1 MSHINYKKRPEL
13 KFTDTIKQMPVRCS
27 DELAAVE
34 FFEQTRWGDT
44 PCCPRCGDTDV
55 LQLRD
60 KKTGE
65 RNKRFLWKCHGCRK
79 QYTVRIGTVY
89 EESRIA
95 LRHWCLAFWLM
106 TASKKG
112 ISALQL
118 MRLTGVSYKS
128 ALFLAHRV
136 RFAMKPATEQPKL
149 TGVVECDETYVGGKP
164 RHDRDKRAK
173 WSSKT
178 PVLAALQR
186 GGDVRVA
193 VVPNVTSKNVG
204 DHMRKNIDGSA
215 HIVTDEHAIYPGIAG
230 FYFDNHSTVNHSAG
244 EYTRGDVTTNTV
256 EGFFSILKRGLNGVY
271 HAVSKEHLHRY
282 LSEFEFRYNARKVTD
297 GERVLLAVRGADGK
311 RLMYRE
317 QSGEAA

>member
-1 MSHINYKKRPEL
+1 MAHVNYKQRPER
-13 KFTDTIKQMPVRCS
+13 KFSETIKSLPAICAN
-27 DELAAVE
+27 ELAAVE
-34 FFEQTRWGDT
+34 FLERTRWGDC

-60 KKTGE
+60 KATGE

-79 QYTVRIGTVY
+79 QFTVRIGTVY

-112 ISALQL
+112 VSSLQL

-136 RFAMKPATEQPKL
+136 RHGMTATAPAKL
-149 TGVVECDETYVGGKP
+149 TGIVECDETYVGGKP
-164 RHDRDKRAK
+164 RDARDKRAK
-173 WSSKT
+173 WSNKT

-186 GGDVRVA
+186 GGEVRVKA
-193 VVPNVTSKNVG
+193 VASVTSQNVG

-215 HIVTDEHAIYPGIAG
+215 HIMTDEHMIYPAIAG
-230 FYFDNHSTVNHSAG
+230 FYFDNHSTVNHRNG
-244 EYTRGDVTTNTV
+244 EYGRGDVTTNTV
-256 EGFFSILKRGLNGVY
+256 RRLLFDSEARP
-271 HAVSKEHLHRY
+271 ERR
-282 LSEFEFRYNARKVTD
+282 LSRRQQGTPSPLLD
-297 GERVLLAVRGADGK
+297 RV
-311 RLMYRE
+311 
-317 QSGEAA
+317 